1 MSTREDMTT
10 GTVRKLSA
18 RAYRDDDGTWTIE
31 IPELTSATPS
41 GATIV
46 ATGSALNY
54 RGISKAAYDLA
65 SIWLKVAPH
74 DVDVDVT
81 IEAPDNILEL
91 ITQSK
96 NAAAEAEAAAAL
108 TDQLRREAVREL
120 RAKGYSLEAA
130 GAILGVTYQRVQQLA
145 S

>member
-1 MSTREDMTT
+1 MTT

-18 RAYRDDDGTWTIE
+18 RASRDDDGTWTIE
-31 IPELTSATPS
+31 IPELTSTTPS

-65 SIWLKVAPH
+65 AVWLDVAPH

-81 IEAPDNILEL
+81 IEAPDNIVDL
-91 ITQSK
+91 IKQSK
-96 NAAAEAEAAAAL
+96 TAAAEADAAAAL
-108 TDQLRREAVREL
+108 ADRLRREAAREL
-120 RAKGYSLEAA
+120 RDQGYSLEAA
-130 GAILGVTYQRVQQLA
+130 GAILDVTYQRVQQLA

>member
-1 MSTREDMTT
+1 MTID
-10 GTVRKLSA
+10 TVRKLSA
-18 RAYRDDDGTWTIE
+18 RASRDDDGTWTIE
-31 IPELTSATPS
+31 IPELTSTTPS

-65 SIWLKVAPH
+65 AIWLDVAPH

-81 IEAPDNILEL
+81 IEAPDNIVGL

-96 NAAAEAEAAAAL
+96 TAAAEAEAAAAL
-108 TDQLRREAVREL
+108 ADRLRREAVREL

-130 GAILGVTYQRVQQLA
+130 GAILDVTYQRVQQLA

>member
-1 MSTREDMTT
+1 MTT
-10 GTVRKLSA
+10 DTVRKLSA
-18 RAYRDDDGTWTIE
+18 RASRDDDGTWTIE
-31 IPELTSATPS
+31 IPELTSTTPS

-54 RGISKAAYDLA
+54 RGISKAAYDVA
-65 SIWLKVAPH
+65 AVWLDVAPH

-81 IEAPDNILEL
+81 IEAPDNIVGL

-96 NAAAEAEAAAAL
+96 TAAAEAEAAAAL
-108 TDQLRREAVREL
+108 ADRLRREAVREL

-130 GAILGVTYQRVQQLA
+130 GAILDVTYQRVQQLA

>member
-1 MSTREDMTT
+1 MAIT
-10 GTVRKLSA
+10 LNA

-31 IPELTSATPS
+31 IPELTSTTPS

-54 RGISKAAYDLA
+54 RGISKAASDLA
-65 SIWLKVAPH
+65 SVWLDVEP
-74 DVDVDVT
+74 VDVHVDIA
-81 IEAPDNILEL
+81 IEAPDNVVEL
-91 ITQSK
+91 LMQSRT
-96 NAAAEAEAAAAL
+96 AAAEAEAAEAVA
-108 TDQLRREAVREL
+108 DRLRRQAVREL

>member
-1 MSTREDMTT
+1 MTT

-18 RAYRDDDGTWTIE
+18 RASRDDDGTWTIE
-31 IPELTSATPS
+31 IPELTSTTPS

-46 ATGSALNY
+46 ATGSTLNY

-65 SIWLKVAPH
+65 AVWLDVAPH

-81 IEAPDNILEL
+81 IEAPDNIVDL
-91 ITQSK
+91 IKQSK
-96 NAAAEAEAAAAL
+96 TAAAEADAAAAL
-108 TDQLRREAVREL
+108 ADRLRREAVREL

-130 GAILGVTYQRVQQLA
+130 GAILDVTYQRVQQLA

>member
-1 MSTREDMTT
+1 MTT

-18 RAYRDDDGTWTIE
+18 RASRDDDGTWTIE
-31 IPELTSATPS
+31 IPELTSTTPS

-65 SIWLKVAPH
+65 AVWLDVAPH

-81 IEAPDNILEL
+81 IEAPDNIVDL
-91 ITQSK
+91 IKQSK
-96 NAAAEAEAAAAL
+96 TAAAEADAAAAL
-108 TDQLRREAVREL
+108 ADRLRREAVREL
-120 RAKGYSLEAA
+120 RAKDTPSKRPAPFSTSPTSACNSSPAEK
-130 GAILGVTYQRVQQLA
+130 I
-145 S
+145 SD

>member
-1 MSTREDMTT
+1 MTT
-10 GTVRKLSA
+10 RLSA

-31 IPELTSATPS
+31 IPELTSTTPR
-41 GATIV
+41 GTTIV

-54 RGISKAAYDLA
+54 RGIPKAASDLA
-65 SIWLKVAPH
+65 SVWLDVEPG
-74 DVDVDVT
+74 DVDVD
-81 IEAPDNILEL
+81 IAIDAPDNIVEL
-91 ITQSK
+91 ITQSRAAAAK
-96 NAAAEAEAAAAL
+96 AAEAEETA
-108 TDQLRREAVREL
+108 DRLRREAAREL